1 MKTTSARIDGAV
13 VFWKTGES
21 VLARL
26 AALADIDLG
35 AFIPKPRTAGAALKD
50 ALNDLYANKTT
61 MVRPLDKLDGY
72 AVVDESRGDERNEYA
87 TKIAA
92 WLTESAAGSGLIVQG
107 LDADHG
113 RILAA
118 MDASAGRVSQWST
131 TAMLVGIVGH
141 LGGVPLRPAG
151 GVYWLPLA
159 KLPAWEAAAAV
170 IEPAAYRDG
179 ENAVYAMRTAADEA
193 AHRAVEDAITADA
206 AKQVAEIEQAISAG
220 DMKVRGLRSREQEL
234 RELRAKVGGYE
245 AMLAKTLDR
254 TRAILDAADQAA
266 AKAIVLAAAQE
277 GAAHV

>member
-21 VLARL
+21 ILARL

-35 AFIPKPRTAGAALKD
+35 AFIPKPRTPGAALKD
-50 ALNDLYANKTT
+50 ALTDLYANRTT

-72 AVVDESRGDERNEYA
+72 AVVDESRGTEQNEYA

-92 WLTESAAGSGLIVQG
+92 WLTESPAGSGLIVQG
-107 LDADHG
+107 LDADHA

-131 TAMLVGIVGH
+131 TAMLVGIVEH

-159 KLPAWEAAAAV
+159 KLPVWEQAAAV
-170 IEPAAYRDG
+170 IEPAAYQAGD
-179 ENAVYAMRTAADEA
+179 NAVYAMRTAADEA
-193 AHRAVEDAITADA
+193 AHRAVEDAIAADA
-206 AKQVAEIEQAISAG
+206 AKQVAEIERAISEG
-220 DMKVRGLRSREQEL
+220 GMKVRGLQAREQEL

-254 TRAILDAADQAA
+254 TRAVLDAADQAA
-266 AKAIVLAAAQE
+266 AKAIMLASAQE
-277 GAAHV
+277 GAANV